1 MAAALLELQSASVR
15 FGGVTAL
22 NDVTLRID
30 EGEAVGLVGPN
41 GAGKSTLVAVVSG
54 AQRCRPGSVHFA
66 GVDVTR
72 RSPHV
77 ISGLG
82 LARTFQIVHPF
93 TGLTAH
99 ECVTLSALFG
109 SAGERSASVR
119 AARDRASETLEF
131 VGLSTLADMPAES
144 LNAAQRRM
152 LEIGR
157 AVAARPRLILLDE
170 VLSGLNTAE
179 IEHGLG
185 LIRSIRQ
192 RGIAVVMIEHIVQAV
207 VGIAERIVVLDQG
220 AKIADG
226 PAAAVLRDE
235 HAIRAY
241 FGAKA
246 PA

>member
-1 MAAALLELQSASVR
+1 MGEPLLELRSASVR

-22 NDVTLRID
+22 NDVSLRID
-30 EGEAVGLVGPN
+30 EGEAVGLVGAN
-41 GAGKSTLVAVVSG
+41 GAGKSTLVAVAAG
-54 AQRCRPGSVHFA
+54 AQRCRPGSVSF
-66 GVDVTR
+66 GGIDVTR

-77 ISGLG
+77 IAALG

-99 ECVTLSALFG
+99 EYVTLSALFG
-109 SAGERSASVR
+109 SLRERGRKVR
-119 AARDRASETLEF
+119 AARAQADEALEF
-131 VGLSTLADMPAES
+131 VGLRDLANMPAES

-185 LIRSIRQ
+185 LIKSIRA

-207 VGIAERIVVLDQG
+207 VEVAERIVVLDQG

-226 PAAAVLRDE
+226 PAGTVLRDDR
-235 HAIRAY
+235 AIRAY
-241 FGAKA
+241 FGVR
-246 PA
+246 